1 MRWLVAIWRSLHRA
15 WWVSLWSLRP
25 LGRMFLARTGWAAR
39 AVVLR
44 KCWHWVFAN
53 ILTVAVKVM
62 TWWVWGWRVAGVVT
76 LTWAAVFGLLYLL
89 AVNGGPPSRFIMR
102 FRLARLVFGWKIAWA
117 FRSRWP
123 MEWSIAAAKTRTVQA
138 EVGNNAEP
146 AVTIRP
152 VFDSP
157 KLGWWPRIEWPV
169 ISWWVSPPPGRT
181 FEQFDQMLDV
191 LASNMANVIGMSL
204 EYERSTSSLGR
215 LSVLFDDPLVEPVL
229 PDYHVADDAG
239 GYGSVPEEDDDLAD
253 VLDLRPLRLI
263 DDPGS
268 EAG

>member
-1 MRWLVAIWRSLHRA
+1 MTALVAIWRSLHRA

-53 ILTVAVKVM
+53 SLTLTIK
-62 TWWVWGWRVAGVVT
+62 AGVW
-76 LTWAAVFGLLYLL
+76 WAFGLKTAAFFSLAWTPIFFFLYQL
-89 AVNGGPPSRFIMR
+89 AVNGGAPSRVMMR
-102 FRLARLVFGWKIAWA
+102 ARLARMVFGWKLAWW

-157 KLGWWPRIEWPV
+157 KLGWWPKIDWPV

-181 FEQFDQMLDV
+181 FEQFDQMLDI
-191 LASNMANVIGMSL
+191 LASNMANVVGMSID
-204 EYERSTSSLGR
+204 YERSTSSLGR
-215 LSVLFDDPLVEPVL
+215 LSVLFDDPLAEPVL
-229 PDYHVADDAG
+229 PEYHIAAAGDTGVAVD
-239 GYGSVPEEDDDLAD
+239 EDLAD
-253 VLDLRPLRLI
+253 VVDLRPLRLVE
-263 DDPGS
+263 DPET